1 MEILTVGVPKRRPSS
16 GVYYRSEFIRNRF
29 VMIRGRFSGG
39 LPEAFFGIVF
49 LDLSGTDFGMNFG
62 FVFFGA
68 FFGGLGPKG
77 LGGNCLTFV
86 ALETRLKSM
95 DFQGNTR
102 SKGKVAAPLNH
113 TQIWVLSITSCDCR
127 LATSSFGTDDR

>member
-1 MEILTVGVPKRRPSS
+1 M
-16 GVYYRSEFIRNRF
+16 YYKSEFLRNRF

-49 LDLSGTDFGMNFG
+49 LDLFGTDVGMNFG

-77 LGGNCLTFV
+77 LGGNLSDFCCLGNEIEIDGFSGGYQIQRKCGG
-86 ALETRLKSM
+86 AAKS
-95 DFQGNTR
+95 
-102 SKGKVAAPLNH
+102 H
-113 TQIWVLSITSCDCR
+113 TVLG
-127 LATSSFGTDDR
+127 FEHYKQ